1 MTSRTRARRSSSSG
15 LGLILAVAAVLV
27 VAALFAVSGDPAL
40 PSTFDPDTAST
51 PTITG
56 DALAED
62 SVGDAAPLV
71 RADALLGEGEQVLPA
86 DGQATMIVFLAHWCS
101 HCNAEVPV
109 VVDWLGAEALP
120 DGVEVVAVATA
131 IDPTLPNYPPDTWL
145 RERDW
150 VSPTLVDAD
159 GSIAAS
165 YGVTG
170 YPQWVFVDADG
181 IVRGSAGRQTAE
193 QLSLIAAELADL

>member
-27 VAALFAVSGDPAL
+27 AAALFAVSGDPAL
-40 PSTFDPDTAST
+40 PSTFDPDTAAT

-71 RADALLGEGEQVLPA
+71 RADALLGEGEQVLLA

-159 GSIAAS
+159 GSIAAA